1 MTESIMMM
9 LLTGMGG
16 IMLAVI
22 GFFLRQTMNEL
33 KEVKEVAYK
42 TKSKVE
48 VLEND
53 YLNKVASL
61 NQKFDLLYNAI
72 DKLTGK
78 IEELNKKIV

>member
-1 MTESIMMM
+1 MSENIMMM

-22 GFFLRQTMNEL
+22 GFFLRQTMSEL
-33 KEVKEVAYK
+33 KEVKQVAY
-42 TKSKVE
+42 TTRSKVE

-53 YLNKVASL
+53 YLNKINSL

-72 DKLTGK
+72 DKLTDK
-78 IEELNKKIV
+78 IEELNKRIS

>member
-1 MTESIMMM
+1 MEMME
-9 LLTGMGG
+9 LLTIIGG
-16 IMLAVI
+16 LMLSVI

-78 IEELNKKIV
+78 IEELNKKIL